1 LSKKAGIHVVEEI
14 MGSNVDFLT
23 ALLAGALSFVSPCVL
38 PIVPGYLSFIT
49 GFSFEE
55 LTASERRQKVVWLA
69 FLRSIAFVVGF
80 SIVFIALGATA
91 TTVGSFLRSHLKLL
105 GRIAGVIIVLLGFH
119 LIGLYR
125 LSFLLYDKK
134 VHGQEKTGGFLGAM
148 AAGIFFGFG
157 WTPCVGPV
165 LAGIL
170 ALAAVSSSVTRG
182 VFLLTFY
189 SIGLGIG
196 FILAALFLNQFL
208 ATFKKVRV
216 HLRKLEIA
224 SGVILL
230 FIGVLIFTDHL
241 SLIANK
247 LAFINPEILVAPS
260 VPGTTAASTG
270 SGPVSLKPA
279 DFRVGKYDF
288 KAGFLN
294 GSTRR
299 LADFKGKIVLVN
311 FWATWCAPCKAEIPG
326 LLKIYQEK
334 KGHFEI
340 IGIAEESELNDI
352 HAFIKDMKMDYPIAL
367 DPDGKISEQY
377 KVFAYPSSYL
387 FAPDGKLVREYTG
400 YLADEVFRKDLAEVE
415 KQYAK

>member
-1 LSKKAGIHVVEEI
+1 
-14 MGSNVDFLT
+14 MGSNIDFLT
-23 ALLAGALSFVSPCVL
+23 AFLAGALSFVSPCVL

-49 GFSFEE
+49 GFSFED

-69 FLRSIAFVVGF
+69 FLRSVAFVIGF
-80 SIVFIALGATA
+80 SIVFITLGATA
-91 TTVGSFLRSHLKLL
+91 TTVGNFLRENLKLL
-105 GRIAGVIIVLLGFH
+105 GRIAGVIIVLLGLH
-119 LIGLYR
+119 LIGVYR

-134 VHGQEKTGGFLGAM
+134 IHGQEKTGGFLGAM

-170 ALAAVSSSVTRG
+170 ALAAVSASVTRG
-182 VFLLTFY
+182 VFLLTLY

-241 SLIANK
+241 SLIANR
-247 LAFINPEILVAPS
+247 LAFLNLENLAVS
-260 VPGTTAASTG
+260 KTTVTTSAASG
-270 SGPVSLKPA
+270 SGAVSLRPA
-279 DFRVGKYDF
+279 DFKVGKYDF
-288 KAGFLN
+288 KAEFLD

-299 LADFKGKIVLVN
+299 LADFKGKIVMVN

-334 KGHFEI
+334 RGHFEI
-340 IGIAEESELNDI
+340 IGIAEQSELNDI
-352 HAFIKDMKMDYPIAL
+352 RAFIKEMKMDYPVAL
-367 DPDGKISEQY
+367 DPAGKIEEQY
-377 KVFAYPSSYL
+377 KIFAYPTSYL
-387 FAPDGKLVREYTG
+387 FAPDGKLVREYPG
-400 YLADEVFRKDLAEVE
+400 YLADEILRKDLAEIE
-415 KQYAK
+415 RKYAQ